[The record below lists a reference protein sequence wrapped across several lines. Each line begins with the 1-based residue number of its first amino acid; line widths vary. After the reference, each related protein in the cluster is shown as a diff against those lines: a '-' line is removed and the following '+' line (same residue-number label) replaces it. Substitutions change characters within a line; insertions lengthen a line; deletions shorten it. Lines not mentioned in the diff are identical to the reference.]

1 VRKVKSGDSFEF
13 WVIMKIGLKIL
24 RVKSCTSTNDLAKK
38 LALAG
43 EKEGTVILAEEQTKG
58 RGTKGRLWYSAA
70 KKGLYISVIL
80 KPSLDLLS
88 LLPLT
93 AGVAVSD
100 ACEAA
105 LGLRIKLRWPNDLLW
120 RWKKLGGI
128 LCETSFSGDRLN
140 YTALGL
146 GLNVN
151 HNQEDFPLD
160 IRHQSTSLKIITNKE
175 VTVNSLLPCLWPA
188 LDKWYQAL
196 LKGSRKRIIDSF
208 LKKSAFSLGEKLAVL
223 TDEGPFQ
230 GLFKGINW
238 EGGLVVD
245 RDGQE
250 KVFFSGEIRR
260 VRIA

>member
-1 VRKVKSGDSFEF
+1 
-13 WVIMKIGLKIL
+13 MKIGHKII

-58 RGTKGRLWYSAA
+58 RGTKGRTWYSAA

-80 KPSLDLLS
+80 QPSPDLLS

-93 AGVAVSD
+93 AGLAVSD

-105 LGLRIKLRWPNDLLW
+105 LDLRIKLKWPNDLLW
-120 RWKKLGGI
+120 HWKKLGGI
-128 LCETSFSGDRLN
+128 LCETSFSGDQLN
-140 YTALGL
+140 YTILGL
-146 GLNVN
+146 GLNLN

-160 IRHQSTSLKIITNKE
+160 IRKQSTSLKIITNKE
-175 VTVNSLLPCLWPA
+175 VAVDSFLTCLWPA

-196 LKGSRKRIIDSF
+196 FKGSQKRIIDSF
-208 LKKSAFSLGEKLAVL
+208 LKRSAFSLEEKLVIL
-223 TDEGPFQ
+223 TDEGSFQ
-230 GLFKGINW
+230 GLFKGINKR
-238 EGGLVVD
+238 GGLVVE

-250 KVFFSGEIRR
+250 RVFFSGEIS
-260 VRIA
+260 RIRNA